1 MQVLSQFQGL
11 LLILIYFA
19 AMIGIVLLLK
29 KRKQDKSEYL
39 AAGHNAPWLATAF
52 SMAATWV
59 WAPSMFT
66 ASEQAYKTG
75 FAGVFWFVVPNVL
88 TLILF
93 AFFANRMR
101 QLRPNGWTFF
111 STYSAT
117 EASA

>member
-11 LLILIYFA
+11 LLILVYFA

-29 KRKQDKSEYL
+29 KRKKDKSEYL

-66 ASEQAYKTG
+66 AAEQAYKTG

-93 AFFANRMR
+93 AFFAKWLELVSPLKILSLPMSR
-101 QLRPNGWTFF
+101 Q
-111 STYSAT
+111 Y
-117 EASA
+117 